1 VNGTTGL
8 RLRGKRLI
16 LTSPNPFAFTGP
28 ANFPRP
34 KWEFNVRKVVVDVGG
49 NASIYHSAFRIEAVP
64 VFYFPFA
71 THPVEGLPRPTGLL
85 IPNVGSSSLK
95 GTILGDSVFWS
106 INRSM
111 DVTAG
116 VEYFTR
122 RGWAPPCMMGRTQ
135 SICSPSPALLPPCTK
150 PACRQAAAICPHG
163 PWGGVC
169 AAATSAA
176 NRIAVVQTTPIP
188 IPCARMF
195 ITPLMTDC
203 EPSGACA
210 QIWEKIRPTSH
221 AANAQPAPV
230 KKPTQNQTPIS
241 WRLMVE
247 GILDSPCGD
256 ADQEDDL
263 NDTIIP
269 TEPPHL
275 RLWGSWA

>member
-1 VNGTTGL
+1 VKGTTGL

-122 RGWAPPCMMGRTQ
+122 RGWAPQAEFRARPSEDSYLDVNYFGGFDLGTG
-135 SICSPSPALLPPCTK
+135 SPS
-150 PACRQAAAICPHG
+150 
-163 PWGGVC
+163 
-169 AAATSAA
+169 
-176 NRIAVVQTTPIP
+176 
-188 IPCARMF
+188 ARF
-195 ITPLMTDC
+195 NFAPGQYRLFWKSP
-203 EPSGACA
+203 PSGEIVLGLCLPAVESA
-210 QIWEKIRPTSH
+210 PLRRISSWLFSPLPTF
-221 AANAQPAPV
+221 AA
-230 KKPTQNQTPIS
+230 S
-241 WRLMVE
+241 LGE
-247 GILDSPCGD
+247 LCG
-256 ADQEDDL
+256 
-263 NDTIIP
+263 
-269 TEPPHL
+269 
-275 RLWGSWA
+275 